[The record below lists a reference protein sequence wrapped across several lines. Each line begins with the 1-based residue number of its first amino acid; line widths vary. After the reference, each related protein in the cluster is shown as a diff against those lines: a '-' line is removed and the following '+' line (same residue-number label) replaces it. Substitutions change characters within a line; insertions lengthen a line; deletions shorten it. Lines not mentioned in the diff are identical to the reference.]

1 VNHKLR
7 VLVRV
12 DVDPGHVTLE
22 VTGCLTQAN
31 YPALLHIMRRASR
44 LASGS
49 DVSIDLHGASHLD
62 PEILLYLRQL
72 AASQGPAASQDAP
85 AQEPVAAA
93 LGVTAGGTEGFRLM
107 LQEPA
112 ELPICLVHVGSDGE
126 VLAGLDGGI
135 TGAVTGQLPGEVADL
150 DGADAAMDAAGGEA
164 VARPDL
170 IDGLELSDYFEGT
183 LDPAATV
190 QALSD
195 AALGQLADALYRHL
209 DTPAPS
215 FGAHTW
221 YELAAEE
228 LQQRYRAADE
238 TGLETGLDGA
248 ALDGA
253 ALGDTA
259 LDDAAQ
265 GGVELEAVGL
275 DAAELDAVGLDDAAP
290 VGKLPDG
297 PAEGELAAGP
307 ALA

>member
-1 VNHKLR
+1 
-7 VLVRV
+7 
-12 DVDPGHVTLE
+12 
-22 VTGCLTQAN
+22 LTQAN
-31 YPALLHIMRRASR
+31 YPALLHIVRRASR
-44 LASGS
+44 LAAGS

-72 AASQGPAASQDAP
+72 AANQAPAAP
-85 AQEPVAAA
+85 PEPVAAA
-93 LGVTAGGTEGFRLM
+93 VGLAAGGSEGFRLL

-126 VLAGLDGGI
+126 VLAGLDGEI
-135 TGAVTGQLPGEVADL
+135 TGAVTGQLLGEVADL
-150 DGADAAMDAAGGEA
+150 DVEGPTPDDAGTAAAPG
-164 VARPDL
+164 PDL

-209 DTPAPS
+209 DTPSPS

-228 LQQRYRAADE
+228 LQQRYRAMDE
-238 TGLETGLDGA
+238 AELDGVALDVAGPVGA
-248 ALDGA
+248 ALDSA
-253 ALGDTA
+253 
-259 LDDAAQ
+259 
-265 GGVELEAVGL
+265 
-275 DAAELDAVGLDDAAP
+275 
-290 VGKLPDG
+290 PDG
-297 PAEGELAAGP
+297 PAEGELAPGP